1 MARSTSFRNLV
12 CMADLF
18 FALSASL
25 FLLSAQEN
33 KTLDGDQPLVDRQ
46 PDPKT
51 LEIETERLESAARQ
65 LELQLDEM
73 SRTLEEIESL
83 EKSP

>member
-1 MARSTSFRNLV
+1 
-12 CMADLF
+12 MADLF

>member
-1 MARSTSFRNLV
+1 MARSTSLRNLV

>member
-25 FLLSAQEN
+25 FLLSAQER
-33 KTLDGDQPLVDRQ
+33 KTLEGDQPLVERR
-46 PDPKT
+46 PDPAV
-51 LEIETERLESAARQ
+51 LQIETERLESAARQ
-65 LELQLDEM
+65 LEAELEELR
-73 SRTLEEIESL
+73 RTREEIEDL
-83 EKSP
+83 DASP

>member
-1 MARSTSFRNLV
+1 
-12 CMADLF
+12 MADLF

-33 KTLDGDQPLVDRQ
+33 KTLEGDQPLVERR

-51 LEIETERLESAARQ
+51 LEIETERLEAAARELEQQ
-65 LELQLDEM
+65 LEEM
-73 SRTLEEIESL
+73 GRILEEIETPA
-83 EKSP
+83 ESP